1 MYRIKFSFQSVRQ
14 LFVGSIPYTS
24 IIIMIKITLINIVL
38 KKVYNYPVAT
48 FSYLL
53 IPAACVMVDKKCTVL

>member
-1 MYRIKFSFQSVRQ
+1 M
-14 LFVGSIPYTS
+14 FVGSIPYTS